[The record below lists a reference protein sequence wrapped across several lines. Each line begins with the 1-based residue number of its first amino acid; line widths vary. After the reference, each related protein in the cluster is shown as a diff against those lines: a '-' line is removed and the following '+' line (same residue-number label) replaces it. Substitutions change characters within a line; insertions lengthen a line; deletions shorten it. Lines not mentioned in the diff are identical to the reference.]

1 METVE
6 AYVPIFDGLPFPIAE
21 VELQIRPNY
30 DEAFP
35 WDVAADV
42 MYCDPYTKKWHA
54 IPEDR
59 AVKILEDIRQS
70 DRDKWEQIVRAAK
83 MNFAPE
89 FFSRREAPCTFDA
102 TAMGLR

>member
-1 METVE
+1 METVD
-6 AYVPIFDGLPFPIAE
+6 AYIPVYDSLSFPIAE
-21 VELQIRPNY
+21 VCVSVRPNY

-42 MYCDPYTKKWHA
+42 LYQDPYTDKWHA
-54 IPEDR
+54 FPEER
-59 AVKILEDIRQS
+59 ANKILEDIRQN

-89 FFSRREAPCTFDA
+89 FFNRREAPCTFDA